1 METTL
6 LYFALLCLSFFFFLC
21 YTRGKSI
28 NPVTIS
34 EFQFKLVNEFL
45 NLLSIEVTVFV
56 YVM

>member
-1 METTL
+1 METTW
-6 LYFALLCLSFFFFLC
+6 LYFALLCLSFFFLC

>member
-1 METTL
+1 MFKFL
-6 LYFALLCLSFFFFLC
+6 FFLC

-56 YVM
+56 YVL